1 MAAGEPARRAAP
13 YDEALLRR
21 ELALFPDWY
30 IAKHLQ
36 VQLSSAQQATLQGM
50 FDLIV
55 RTNLAQA
62 SVFVHRDYMPRNLM
76 ISTPN
81 PAYWIFRTRCTDR
94 SAMTWLRCFA
104 MHSSAGPKLESS
116 TGQRVIGRRRGVPR
130 CGARGFRRVLPRPR
144 MDGLQRHL
152 KVLGIFARINYRDGK
167 PSISPIPAFLGYVR
181 HVGQRYDDLRPL
193 MKLLNQ
199 LQGSTSKWDTPF
211 ERHALHSK

>member
-1 MAAGEPARRAAP
+1 VLPP

-76 ISTPN
+76 ISTPI

-104 MHSSAGPKLESS
+104 MHHQLARSSNHRLGSALLGAGAAC
-116 TGQRVIGRRRGVPR
+116 RVA
-130 CGARGFRRVLPRPR
+130 GARGFRRVLPRPR
-144 MDGLQRHL
+144 MDGAATPSQ
-152 KVLGIFARINYRDGK
+152 VLGIFARINYRDGK
-167 PSISPIPAFLGYVR
+167 PKYLADTAFSRYVR
-181 HVGQRYDDLRPL
+181 PSVNGTMTCGR
-193 MKLLNQ
+193 
-199 LQGSTSKWDTPF
+199 
-211 ERHALHSK
+211 